1 MHYDLKLEL
10 VLTCDASVY
19 GVGSVLPPRMPDGT
33 EEPIAFAS
41 HTLLDNERCYSKI
54 EKEAFANVF
63 GVYGQHFNLQT
74 DDKPLTTLLSKS
86 CYTM

>member
-1 MHYDLKLEL
+1 MYYDLKLEL
-10 VLTCDASVY
+10 VLACDASVY

-41 HTLLDNERCYSKI
+41 HTLLDTERCYSKI

-63 GVYGQHFNLQT
+63 GVYFYLQT